1 MQVLFQHSSDEV
13 EWDLRSTLHNKLES
27 LVAQEE
33 SYWKQQSKATWLLDR
48 DCNTSY
54 FHQKASNCYRKNCIK
69 GLLDA
74 NGVWCTTSGDIEQ
87 VVVKYFTSMFTSSGE
102 SLCDAILDLV
112 PRRVTNDMNCELC
125 SDYFDVEIEEAIFQM
140 DPHTAPGPD
149 GLSYLF
155 FQKFWDVVG
164 NDVIA
169 AVKSF
174 LTSGCI
180 LKQLNYST
188 VSLIPK
194 VPKPKNMT

>member
-27 LVAQEE
+27 LVAQDE
-33 SYWKQQSKATWLLDR
+33 SYWKQQSKATW
-48 DCNTSY
+48 
-54 FHQKASNCYRKNCIK
+54 KNCIK

-102 SLCDAILDLV
+102 SLCDAILDLA
-112 PRRVTNDMNCELC
+112 PRRVTLDMNCTLC

-155 FQKFWDVVG
+155 FQKFWDVVR
-164 NDVIA
+164 NDVIT

-188 VSLIPK
+188 VSLILK